1 MTQDT
6 RKDRRVKIVSLNVRY
21 KSATVDE
28 FIENHALDVSRG
40 GIYIKTGSPFPP
52 GTLLKFEIRLAS
64 DQALITGVGRVVWKR
79 DSGQGTGDRPSGMGV
94 KFIKVD
100 DPSKAVIDK
109 LVNTR
114 TDAGRAYESESE
126 TPSPEAQTPIA
137 ASAAR
142 TPAPAPAANR
152 NIGKSTMLGMGAVS
166 AASATGSRST
176 SGHPGTPSNAPRA
189 KGGGMFPE
197 TNSEADMPPKQEQTV
212 MKQAA
217 ELLEEALR
225 EAGGT
230 MEDVG
235 NNPLFAGSPAP
246 APAAAEPPGPEPIAA
261 GEPKVVEHKTTSLVP
276 GDRPS
281 TGPEAV
287 RARAMV
293 AEMAPAPPKKTSS
306 EPPRTTRDAPISRV
320 ADRTSVPAGRV
331 SVRPAPRVSSTP
343 PSPPKKGG
351 SGLLILLGV
360 AAAAGVVGV
369 VYRDTLFGQTAPAT
383 PEAPPSVQAAATT
396 PPMPLPTDTA
406 SAAVQAPAPSAT
418 DSASAAAAA
427 SAAPS
432 ASASAGPH
440 ASASAGASAAPV
452 AAPVHPTPHPVYA
465 PKPVTPA
472 PTATVTAAATST
484 TAPEATATA
493 APTTTATAAPTAA
506 PTSTTTATSTA
517 TSTMAPTKPKATKP
531 SDDNPY

>member
-79 DSGQGTGDRPSGMGV
+79 DAGQGTGDRPAGMGV

-114 TDAGRAYESESE
+114 TDAGRSYEAESE
-126 TPSPEAQTPIA
+126 TPSPEAQTPVA

-142 TPAPAPAANR
+142 TPPPAPAGNR
-152 NIGKSTMLGMGAVS
+152 HIGKSTMLGMGAVS
-166 AASATGSRST
+166 AASATGSRS
-176 SGHPGTPSNAPRA
+176 SARPGTPSNAPRPS
-189 KGGGMFPE
+189 GGGMFPK
-197 TNSEADMPPKQEQTV
+197 TNSEAEMPPKQEQTV

-235 NNPLFAGSPAP
+235 NNPLFAGT
-246 APAAAEPPGPEPIAA
+246 PAAAVSPVEVAPEAGPGPALPPAEAA
-261 GEPKVVEHKTTSLVP
+261 PEGKAASLAPGE
-276 GDRPS
+276 
-281 TGPEAV
+281 GPATAAEAA

-293 AEMAPAPPKKTSS
+293 AGMAPASVIPQKAPS
-306 EPPRTTRDAPISRV
+306 EPPRTTRDAPISKTAERK
-320 ADRTSVPAGRV
+320 SLPSGRV
-331 SVRPAPRVSSTP
+331 SVRPAPGRASTSSA
-343 PSPPKKGG
+343 PPKPPKRGG
-351 SGLLILLGV
+351 SGVLILLGV

-369 VYRDTLFGQTAPAT
+369 VYRDTLFGSTSPAV
-383 PEAPPSVQAAATT
+383 PASPPSVQAAATA
-396 PPMPLPTDTA
+396 PPLPMPSEAP
-406 SAAVQAPAPSAT
+406 SAVEAPAPSAT
-418 DSASAAAAA
+418 DSAAAAA

-432 ASASAGPH
+432 AAPSASASAGPR
-440 ASASAGASAAPV
+440 ASASAGGPPAPV
-452 AAPVHPTPHPVYA
+452 AAHTPHPVYA
-465 PKPVTPA
+465 PKPVAPA
-472 PTATVTAAATST
+472 PTATATATATAAAPDE
-484 TAPEATATA
+484 APAATATA
-493 APTTTATAAPTAA
+493 APTSTATSA
-506 PTSTTTATSTA
+506 PTSTSTASPTAT
-517 TSTMAPTKPKATKP
+517 PKPKGPKP
-531 SDDNPY
+531 ADDNPY